1 MPDDAQGKPRLSM
14 SRIERRL
21 CQAAAKQDGEQE
33 KALTDYKLE
42 AAQHYVSKEY
52 LGESERRILD
62 SIHDLPRRID
72 HVFHTRQEKRK
83 GPDRGTLQL
92 RHPVPRSV
100 RAERFDV
107 LSP

>member
-1 MPDDAQGKPRLSM
+1 MLGGAVLAYVTRLQ
-14 SRIERRL
+14 SRIG
-21 CQAAAKQDGEQE
+21 DQE

-83 GPDRGTLQL
+83 GPDRSGPPKSHSAGYARLL
-92 RHPVPRSV
+92 ALH
-100 RAERFDV
+100 
-107 LSP
+107 